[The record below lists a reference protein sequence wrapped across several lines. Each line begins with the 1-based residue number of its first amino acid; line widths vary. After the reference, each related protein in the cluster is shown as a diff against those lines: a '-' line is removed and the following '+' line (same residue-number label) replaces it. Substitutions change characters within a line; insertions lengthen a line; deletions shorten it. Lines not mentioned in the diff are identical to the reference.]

1 MRRLVAVPQD
11 PRDRRS
17 EGSGVRLPNLGRRL
31 TPPLGARR
39 PSGTGWSGRFPGGPP
54 LRAA

>member
-31 TPPLGARR
+31 TPPLGERR
-39 PSGTGWSGRFPGGPP
+39 PSRTGWSGRFPGGPP